1 MMFCI
6 LFYIQGNLQSWLL
19 NKECLD
25 QLSVIYERGEKTS
38 IIMNSTPEF
47 SIVEERKVKTLKCYS
62 GLFSYIHVMYIC
74 DCNMIVWTSNLG
86 WSRGK
91 MSCRPYQYVFGSCI
105 ER

>member
-1 MMFCI
+1 MVRLKKMMVCI
-6 LFYIQGNLQSWLL
+6 LFCIQGNLQSWLL

-62 GLFSYIHVMYIC
+62 GLFSDVHVMYVC
-74 DCNMIVWTSNLG
+74 DCNMIVCTF
-86 WSRGK
+86 R
-91 MSCRPYQYVFGSCI
+91 I
-105 ER
+105 EERKNGL